1 MSDVTILEQ
10 LMELRSLLNLTNSW
24 TQETSAR
31 DDKGDPCSPQSKE
44 AVCFCLYGAAAVV
57 QKRMAGHENSSFGS
71 FIEYMRRGVMGK
83 GHLNFASFN
92 DDPDTNY
99 VTIVEFIDEL
109 IHVEQAHTQRMHD
122 LLEGVKA
129 L

>member
-1 MSDVTILEQ
+1 MRDVTILEQ
-10 LMELRSLLNLTNSW
+10 LFELRGLLNLPSAW

-31 DDKGDPCSPQSKE
+31 DADGEPCSPQSKE

-83 GHLNFASFN
+83 SHLNFASFN

-99 VTIVEFIDEL
+99 TTIVDFIDEL
-109 IHVEQAHTQRMHD
+109 IHTEQAQ
-122 LLEGVKA
+122 LNGVSF
-129 L
+129 

>member
-10 LMELRSLLNLTNSW
+10 LMELRSLLNLPNSW
-24 TQETSAR
+24 TQGTSAR
-31 DDKGDPCSPQSKE
+31 DVKGDPCSPQSKD

-57 QKRMAGHENSSFGS
+57 QKRMAGHENSNFGS

-83 GHLNFASFN
+83 SHLNFASFN
-92 DDPDTNY
+92 DDPNTNH
-99 VTIVEFIDEL
+99 VTIVDFIDDM
-109 IHVEQAHTQRMHD
+109 IHVEKEYTQRMRD